1 MGDDIKILATIR
13 KYGERMARLYYDSL
27 IFSTGLHKSEYFMTL
42 IVVSN
47 MYKEITGVEMF
58 TEWLRM
64 ARDEIDKED

>member
-1 MGDDIKILATIR
+1 MGYDIKILATIR

-27 IFSTGLHKSEYFMTL
+27 IFTDGRHNSEYFMAL

-47 MYKEITGVEMF
+47 MYEEITGVEMF
-58 TEWLRM
+58 SEWLRM